1 MSGTTTGALLG
12 GALAITWLLAGF
24 GAFLLVG
31 LAMLVG
37 AGIGRVADGRLD
49 LRALASAFVG
59 RRRSS

>member
-1 MSGTTTGALLG
+1 MTTATSGALIG
-12 GALAITWLLAGF
+12 GALAITWVLAGF

-37 AGIGRVADGRLD
+37 AGVGMVIDGRLD
-49 LRALASAFVG
+49 LRALAAAFGG